1 MKPHALRHNLP
12 VVVAG
17 MLFLPTLAF
26 SQQALSHVRVV
37 QLSYVSGT
45 VSLKRPGSTEWAKA
59 QVNTPVQEG
68 FELSTSTDSHAEVR
82 FENGSTARLGELSI
96 VAFSQLAMDAEG
108 NKLNHLRFER
118 GYATFHFM
126 PERQDAYSVKVAD
139 ATLTPGGK
147 SEFRTDLREGR
158 IRVEVLNGS
167 VAVVAARGGR
177 RALASTRSWNST
189 PALPKRPS
197 TSGRESRRTLG
208 TSGWMRGTT
217 RRNPVQGTRP
227 FRLGVH
233 NCLLNPRCAR
243 NREFTDLA
251 QNPMAGG
258 VWTHVMISHNHS
270 DLMAFTPPCARS
282 DGYEQSCTMRSR
294 APALRKASPQISISV
309 SFARLGSWKPQ
320 SSMTGY

>member
-45 VSLKRPGSTEWAKA
+45 VSLKRPGSTAWAKA
-59 QVNTPVQEG
+59 LVNTPVQEG

-139 ATLTPGGK
+139 ATLRPGGK
-147 SEFRTDLREGR
+147 GEFRTDLREGR
-158 IRVEVLNGS
+158 IRVEVFNGS
-167 VAVVAARGGR
+167 VAVEAAAG
-177 RALASTRSWNST
+177 S
-189 PALPKRPS
+189 
-197 TSGRESRRTLG
+197 
-208 TSGWMRGTT
+208 
-217 RRNPVQGTRP
+217 V
-227 FRLGVH
+227 RLGKHKVLEFSTGTAEEAFH
-233 NCLLNPRCAR
+233 IRQGIQKDSWDKWVDAR
-243 NREFTDLA
+243 DNQA
-251 QNPMAGG
+251 QPGSRHQAVSAG
-258 VWTHVMISHNHS
+258 SPQ
-270 DLMAFTPPCARS
+270 LPP
-282 DGYEQSCTMRSR
+282 Q
-294 APALRKASPQISISV
+294 PPLRK
-309 SFARLGSWKPQ
+309 KP
-320 SSMTGY
+320 GIH